1 MSNEQ
6 RKEHNTNARQAS
18 YDQRISDVMFHNT
31 KAAMVYGGFDI
42 INDQEHVALTIGR
55 ATFFLDGK
63 NANERLVE
71 MQLIGLAIVA
81 ASEELLKNGPA

>member
-1 MSNEQ
+1 MSTEQ
-6 RKEHNTNARQAS
+6 RNLARQES
-18 YDQRISDVMFHNT
+18 YNHRISDVMFHNT

-42 INDQEHVALTIGR
+42 INGEEHVALNIGR

-63 NANERLVE
+63 NANEKLAE